1 MSNSLHEAA
10 GSELTFNWELDLDY
24 LTLARFAQLV
34 AERGLE
40 HVSRISWATE
50 KMTLEGLFDHSLITL
65 RDSSERAAV
74 LDLSGELGVECFA
87 HLSLQ
92 RGRALLRVASRSIDT
107 LASAR
112 TWFEERYPAF
122 KGEERQRIR
131 VSFWTDDRHAR
142 SMNRAIDVPA
152 WDEIASNYPA
162 GVASVLSDLMG
173 HRFGEDESGGLI
185 LWHGPPGT
193 GKTYALRALG
203 WAWRKWCSCHYVTD
217 PETFFGKPKYMLDVL
232 LDDDDDEDGSWRLLI
247 LEDTGELL
255 TADAK
260 QRTGQGLSR
269 LLNVTD
275 GLLGQGLR
283 LLVLVTTNE
292 PSRSLHPA
300 VTRSG
305 RCVSQLE
312 FAPFSADEA
321 DEWLAARGTEGD
333 GTTRTLA
340 SLFARVNG
348 QEEPAAARV
357 RQPIGFRVA

>member
-10 GSELTFNWELDLDY
+10 GTELSFNWDFDLDY
-24 LTLARFAQLV
+24 LTLGRFAQLV
-34 AERGLE
+34 AERNLE

-50 KMTLEGLFDHSLITL
+50 RMTLEGLFDHSLSTL
-65 RDSSERAAV
+65 RDSTERAAV

-87 HLSLQ
+87 HLALQ
-92 RGRALLRVASRSIDT
+92 RGRAYLRVAARSVDA

-112 TWFEERYPAF
+112 TWLEERYPVF
-122 KGEERQRIR
+122 QEEDRQRIR
-131 VSFWTDDRHAR
+131 VSFWTCDRHVR
-142 SMNRAIDVPA
+142 PTTRTIDVPA
-152 WDEIASNYPA
+152 WEEIAHNYPES
-162 GVASVLSDLMG
+162 VASALSDLMEY
-173 HRFGEDESGGLI
+173 RFGEDESGGLM

-203 WAWRKWCSCHYVTD
+203 WAWRTWCSCHYVTD
-217 PETFFGKPKYMLDVL
+217 PESFFGRPKYMLDVL
-232 LDDDDDEDGSWRLLI
+232 LDDDDDEEDRWRLLI

-275 GLLGQGLR
+275 GLLGQGLK

-292 PSRSLHPA
+292 PNRSLHPA
-300 VTRSG
+300 VSRSG

-312 FAPFSADEA
+312 FTAFSADEA
-321 DEWLAARGTEGD
+321 DAWLEARGGSGD
-333 GTTRTLA
+333 GTPRTLA
-340 SLFARVNG
+340 SLFARLNG
-348 QEEPAAARV
+348 KEEPAGART
-357 RQPIGFRVA
+357 RQPIGFRVT